1 MIGTI
6 LRIFFLHLRRDRV
19 VWLLTFIVPVAFFSI
34 FAVIFAGQGRSGTPT
49 ISVAVV
55 DEDGSDLSQ
64 RLSAALA
71 KDKSLRVTAK
81 VETGEPLTR
90 ANAEALVR
98 DGKVSAAIILPKC

>member
-1 MIGTI
+1 GGGLPRRRRGRAKPDPATGFLAPDGAGVARMIGTI

-19 VWLLTFIVPVAFFSI
+19 VWLLTFMVPVAFFSI
-34 FAVIFAGQGRSGTPT
+34 FAVIFAGQGRSSTPS

-71 KDKSLRVTAK
+71 
-81 VETGEPLTR
+81 
-90 ANAEALVR
+90 
-98 DGKVSAAIILPKC
+98 